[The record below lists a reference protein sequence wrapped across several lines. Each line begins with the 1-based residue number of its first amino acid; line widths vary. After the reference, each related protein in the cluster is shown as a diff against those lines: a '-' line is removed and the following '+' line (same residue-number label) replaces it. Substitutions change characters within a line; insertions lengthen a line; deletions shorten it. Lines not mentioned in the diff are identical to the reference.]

1 MIDII
6 IPTCGR
12 TSLLKQILPKYL
24 AQEGLSKVIIVE
36 DGVLSEEI
44 ASLACDRIV
53 TLATGK
59 RSGAPAAKRLG
70 LMNATAEFVGYGEDD
85 AFPQTGYY
93 ASLLARLKAGDADV
107 VAGTTYYLRSID
119 ADMSHATA
127 DYLEV
132 DPWPCSLSKKGD
144 LIFGAAL
151 QARYLGSTRLLQQ
164 FPPDLRYEGNGWREE
179 TDPVLSLWTANKK
192 VAVDTSVAF
201 YHLPRSFQVG
211 GGQHARNRISYE
223 IWCLR
228 NDVRFFK
235 KHSRSLRKLG
245 FFGPSVYF
253 ALVQFI
259 MRFSRKVR
267 SRLYGAQAPIEVLIK

>member
-1 MIDII
+1 MIDVI

-12 TSLLKQILPKYL
+12 TSLLKRILPKYL
-24 AQEGLSKVIIVE
+24 SQEGLSKIIIVE
-36 DGVLSEEI
+36 DGALSDEI
-44 ASLACDRIV
+44 AGLASDRIV

-70 LMNATAEFVGYGEDD
+70 LMNATADFVGYGEDD

-93 ASLLARLKAGDADV
+93 ARLVARLKAGDADV
-107 VAGTTYYLRSID
+107 IAGTTYYLSSID
-119 ADMSHATA
+119 ADMVRATA

-132 DPWPCSLSKKGD
+132 DPWPRSLSSNGEM
-144 LIFGAAL
+144 IFGAAL
-151 QARYLGSTRLLQQ
+151 QARYLGSRRLLQQ

-179 TDPVLSLWTANKK
+179 TDPVLSLWAANKK

-201 YHLPRSFQVG
+201 YHLPRSFQLG

-223 IWCLR
+223 IWCIR

-235 KHSRSLRKLG
+235 KHSRTLRKLG
-245 FFGPSVYF
+245 FSGPSAYF
-253 ALVQFI
+253 ACAQFI
-259 MRFSRKVR
+259 MRFARKVR
-267 SRLYGAQAPIEVLIK
+267 SRFYSAKAQSEVLIK